1 MMSSVL
7 VFEHMALKRLHA
19 CPGAQIVPAIMN
31 SDVIENLFSS
41 QRGRCNGANT
51 NPTLKVYSKSLYTII
66 LTSERCNV
74 NKLSK
79 KTLPL
84 KPQLEGRTHTI
95 SWLGEH
101 LDKTIHSLLSRL
113 LSHLLLQL
121 IQFHSMLSSSE
132 SDISSDISVHFM
144 WYQSSHDVHAI
155 HLTFPDFLDLRTEQ
169 RYARHSSS
177 SVFGFPC
184 NKTYLFSSC
193 ILN

>member
-51 NPTLKVYSKSLYTII
+51 NPTLKVYSKSLNTII

-79 KTLPL
+79 KNAATQASVGGAHPYHILA
-84 KPQLEGRTHTI
+84 GRTFRQN
-95 SWLGEH
+95 
-101 LDKTIHSLLSRL
+101 D
-113 LSHLLLQL
+113 
-121 IQFHSMLSSSE
+121 
-132 SDISSDISVHFM
+132 
-144 WYQSSHDVHAI
+144 
-155 HLTFPDFLDLRTEQ
+155 P
-169 RYARHSSS
+169 
-177 SVFGFPC
+177 
-184 NKTYLFSSC
+184 
-193 ILN
+193 